1 VPSVR
6 SSLAEADSSAALVS
20 QVAPLTEEERKLYEV
35 IDVTVADFESAIGGK
50 VTISEDKAEVLMG
63 RMRYPSLSIHGIEG
77 AFSAQGAKTVIPAS
91 VKGKFSIRLV
101 PDQDPDRVNELVQK
115 YLKEEFEKLGT
126 KSTLKVE
133 MLSGGKPWVA
143 SSQSLVRSSSSPVL
157 RLDAKLTLS
166 MLLPSR
172 PLELP
177 RCQEGDRNCLGKD
190 SGLHSR
196 RRYAYLALASCRAL
210 RDSPRIAFPKP
221 RAGSIPSELRP
232 FDQALGLQCL

>member
-1 VPSVR
+1 MAVV
-6 SSLAEADSSAALVS
+6 VS

-115 YLKEEFEKLGT
+115 YLKDEFEKLGT

-143 SSQSLVRSSSSPVL
+143 SSQSLARSSGYPTFQ
-157 RLDAKLTLS
+157 LDANLALS
-166 MLLPSR
+166 MLLVDHWNFRAAKKATETVWGKTPDYTR
-172 PLELP
+172 
-177 RCQEGDRNCLGKD
+177 EGGTHASLFRL
-190 SGLHSR
+190 
-196 RRYAYLALASCRAL
+196 LATQ
-210 RDSPRIAFPKP
+210 DSPMMLFTQDRS
-221 RAGSIPSELRP
+221 RVSCSCSTVVVV
-232 FDQALGLQCL
+232 QCF